1 RCRGLADRR
10 GAGLRGRDR
19 HAAGEDRRDRPRL
32 QSDGGAPER
41 QQGGERQDLE
51 GPQGRLRRHRP
62 ALGLLLHGRGDSA
75 VEAAQGAGRDRLD
88 LPALSLRCG
97 QHLSCRR
104 RQSAPADPLQR
115 QRFAPAR
122 AGRAVRRRDP
132 EALRRAWRLPHRR
145 AWRRHR
151 EARVDA
157 RAVLRRRSHAADA
170 GQGRLRSR
178 MAAQSR
184 QGVSAGRDRTA
195 VTGHMRVGFHA
206 PDTVEELAYLVA
218 EAADTRTPLEVMG
231 RGTKREVGRPVQYG
245 AVLSTENLTGIQL
258 YEPSELVLVARA
270 GTPIGQIEEALPEYD
285 QEMPFEPIDLGP
297 VLAFGRGQGTVG
309 GMVATNFSGSRR
321 ILSGSVRDHVLGVQ
335 AVNGSGETIRA
346 GGRVM
351 KNVTGYDL
359 SRALSGSWGTLA
371 VMTEV
376 AIKVLPAPREVRTV
390 LCFGLADPNGIEALC
405 LAMGTPCEVSG
416 TVHMHAELAER
427 LSDQE
432 IANAGASV
440 TAIRVENFPASA
452 RYRSS
457 RLKQMLQA
465 Y

>member
-1 RCRGLADRR
+1 
-10 GAGLRGRDR
+10 
-19 HAAGEDRRDRPRL
+19 
-32 QSDGGAPER
+32 
-41 QQGGERQDLE
+41 
-51 GPQGRLRRHRP
+51 
-62 ALGLLLHGRGDSA
+62 
-75 VEAAQGAGRDRLD
+75 
-88 LPALSLRCG
+88 
-97 QHLSCRR
+97 
-104 RQSAPADPLQR
+104 
-115 QRFAPAR
+115 
-122 AGRAVRRRDP
+122 
-132 EALRRAWRLPHRR
+132 
-145 AWRRHR
+145 
-151 EARVDA
+151 
-157 RAVLRRRSHAADA
+157 
-170 GQGRLRSR
+170 
-178 MAAQSR
+178 
-184 QGVSAGRDRTA
+184 

-245 AVLSTENLTGIQL
+245 AVLSTENLTGIPL
-258 YEPSELVLVARA
+258 YEPSELVLVAQA
-270 GTPIGQIEEALPEYD
+270 GTSIAQIEQALAEHE

-297 VLAFGRGQGTVG
+297 VLGFGRGQGTIG
-309 GMVATNFSGSRR
+309 GLVATNFSGSRR

-359 SRALSGSWGTLA
+359 SRALAGSWGTLA
-371 VMTEV
+371 VMTEI
-376 AIKVLPAPREVRTV
+376 AIKVLPAQREVRTV

-405 LAMGTPCEVSG
+405 LAMGTPFEVSG

-465 Y
+465 YAPALELDTLRSRAFWDEIRTLKMFQQADRPLWRISTVPTAAAKLVHNLARKIDVRVLYDWSGGLIWLETPPISDAGAVEIRRNLAEIGGHATLIRAEAPARAAIDVFQPLHKPVMALTAALKRAFDPVGILNPGRMYPGI

>member
-1 RCRGLADRR
+1 
-10 GAGLRGRDR
+10 
-19 HAAGEDRRDRPRL
+19 
-32 QSDGGAPER
+32 
-41 QQGGERQDLE
+41 
-51 GPQGRLRRHRP
+51 
-62 ALGLLLHGRGDSA
+62 
-75 VEAAQGAGRDRLD
+75 
-88 LPALSLRCG
+88 
-97 QHLSCRR
+97 
-104 RQSAPADPLQR
+104 
-115 QRFAPAR
+115 
-122 AGRAVRRRDP
+122 
-132 EALRRAWRLPHRR
+132 
-145 AWRRHR
+145 
-151 EARVDA
+151 
-157 RAVLRRRSHAADA
+157 
-170 GQGRLRSR
+170 
-178 MAAQSR
+178 
-184 QGVSAGRDRTA
+184 
-195 VTGHMRVGFHA
+195 MRVGFHA

-270 GTPIGQIEEALPEYD
+270 GTPIAQIEQALTEHD

-297 VLAFGRGQGTVG
+297 VLGFGRGQGTVG

-405 LAMGTPCEVSG
+405 LAMGTPFEVSG

-465 Y
+465 YAPALELDTLRSRAFWDEIKTLKMFQKADRPLWRISTVPTAAAKLVHNLARKIDVRVLYDWSGGLVWLETPPISDAGAVEIRRNLAEIGGHATLIRAEAPARAAIDVFQPLDKPVMALTASLKRAFDPVGILNPGRMYPGI

>member
-1 RCRGLADRR
+1 
-10 GAGLRGRDR
+10 
-19 HAAGEDRRDRPRL
+19 
-32 QSDGGAPER
+32 
-41 QQGGERQDLE
+41 
-51 GPQGRLRRHRP
+51 
-62 ALGLLLHGRGDSA
+62 
-75 VEAAQGAGRDRLD
+75 
-88 LPALSLRCG
+88 
-97 QHLSCRR
+97 
-104 RQSAPADPLQR
+104 
-115 QRFAPAR
+115 
-122 AGRAVRRRDP
+122 
-132 EALRRAWRLPHRR
+132 
-145 AWRRHR
+145 
-151 EARVDA
+151 
-157 RAVLRRRSHAADA
+157 
-170 GQGRLRSR
+170 
-178 MAAQSR
+178 M
-184 QGVSAGRDRTA
+184 
-195 VTGHMRVGFHA
+195 TGHMRVGFHA

-270 GTPIGQIEEALPEYD
+270 GTPIGQIEQALTEHD

-297 VLAFGRGQGTVG
+297 VLGFGRGQGTVG

-359 SRALSGSWGTLA
+359 SRVLAGGGGTLA
-371 VMTEV
+371 VSTEL

-405 LAMGTPCEVSG
+405 LAMGTPFEVSG

-465 Y
+465 YAPALELDTLRSRAFWDEIKTLKMFQKAERPLWRISTLPTAAAKLVHNLARKIDVRVLYDWSGGLVWLETPPISDAGAVEIRRNLAEIGGHATLIRAEAPARAEIDVFQPLDKPVMALTASLKRAFDPVGILNPGRMYPGI

>member
-1 RCRGLADRR
+1 
-10 GAGLRGRDR
+10 
-19 HAAGEDRRDRPRL
+19 
-32 QSDGGAPER
+32 
-41 QQGGERQDLE
+41 
-51 GPQGRLRRHRP
+51 
-62 ALGLLLHGRGDSA
+62 
-75 VEAAQGAGRDRLD
+75 
-88 LPALSLRCG
+88 
-97 QHLSCRR
+97 
-104 RQSAPADPLQR
+104 
-115 QRFAPAR
+115 
-122 AGRAVRRRDP
+122 
-132 EALRRAWRLPHRR
+132 
-145 AWRRHR
+145 
-151 EARVDA
+151 
-157 RAVLRRRSHAADA
+157 
-170 GQGRLRSR
+170 
-178 MAAQSR
+178 
-184 QGVSAGRDRTA
+184 
-195 VTGHMRVGFHA
+195 MRVGFHA

-270 GTPIGQIEEALPEYD
+270 GTPIGQIEQALTEYD

-297 VLAFGRGQGTVG
+297 VLGFGRGQGTVG

-405 LAMGTPCEVSG
+405 LAMGTPFEVSG

-465 Y
+465 YAPALELDTLRSRAFWDEIRTLKMFQKAERPLWRISTLPTAAAKLVHNLARKIDVRVLYDWSGGLVWLETPPISDAGAVEIRRNLAEIGGHATLIRAEAPARAAIDVFQPLDKPVMALTASLKRAFDPVGILNPGRMYPGI

>member
-1 RCRGLADRR
+1 
-10 GAGLRGRDR
+10 
-19 HAAGEDRRDRPRL
+19 
-32 QSDGGAPER
+32 
-41 QQGGERQDLE
+41 
-51 GPQGRLRRHRP
+51 
-62 ALGLLLHGRGDSA
+62 
-75 VEAAQGAGRDRLD
+75 
-88 LPALSLRCG
+88 
-97 QHLSCRR
+97 
-104 RQSAPADPLQR
+104 
-115 QRFAPAR
+115 
-122 AGRAVRRRDP
+122 
-132 EALRRAWRLPHRR
+132 
-145 AWRRHR
+145 
-151 EARVDA
+151 
-157 RAVLRRRSHAADA
+157 
-170 GQGRLRSR
+170 
-178 MAAQSR
+178 
-184 QGVSAGRDRTA
+184 
-195 VTGHMRVGFHA
+195 MRVGFHA

-245 AVLSTENLTGIQL
+245 AVLSTESLTGIQL
-258 YEPSELVLVARA
+258 YEPSELVLVALA
-270 GTPIGQIEEALPEYD
+270 GTPVAQIEQALAEHD
-285 QEMPFEPIDLGP
+285 QEFPFEPIDLGP
-297 VLAFGRGQGTVG
+297 VLGFGRGQGTIG
-309 GMVATNFSGSRR
+309 GVVATNFSGSRR

-359 SRALSGSWGTLA
+359 GRALAGSWGTLA

-376 AIKVLPAPREVRTV
+376 AIKVLPAQREVRTV

-405 LAMGTPCEVSG
+405 LAMGTPFEVSG

-465 Y
+465 YAPALELDTLRSRAFWDEIRTLKMFQKSDRPLWRISTVPSTAAKLVHNLARKIDVRVLYDWSGGLVWLETPPISDAGAVEIRRNLAEIGGHATLIRAEAPARAAIDVFQPLDKPVMALTASLKRAFDPVGILNPGRMYPGI

>member
-1 RCRGLADRR
+1 
-10 GAGLRGRDR
+10 
-19 HAAGEDRRDRPRL
+19 
-32 QSDGGAPER
+32 
-41 QQGGERQDLE
+41 
-51 GPQGRLRRHRP
+51 
-62 ALGLLLHGRGDSA
+62 
-75 VEAAQGAGRDRLD
+75 
-88 LPALSLRCG
+88 
-97 QHLSCRR
+97 
-104 RQSAPADPLQR
+104 
-115 QRFAPAR
+115 
-122 AGRAVRRRDP
+122 
-132 EALRRAWRLPHRR
+132 
-145 AWRRHR
+145 
-151 EARVDA
+151 
-157 RAVLRRRSHAADA
+157 
-170 GQGRLRSR
+170 
-178 MAAQSR
+178 
-184 QGVSAGRDRTA
+184 
-195 VTGHMRVGFHA
+195 MRVGFHA

-258 YEPSELVLVARA
+258 YEPSELVQVARA
-270 GTPIGQIEEALPEYD
+270 GTPIGQIEQALTEYD

-297 VLAFGRGQGTVG
+297 VLGFGRGQGTVG

-405 LAMGTPCEVSG
+405 LAMGTPFEVSG

-465 Y
+465 YAPALELDTLRSRAFWDEIKTLKMFQKAERPLWRISTLPTAAAKLVHNLARKIDVRVLYDWSGGLVWLETPPISDAGAVEIRRNLAEIGGHATLIRAEAPARAAIDVFQPLDKPVMALTASLKRAFDPVGILNPGRMYPGI

>member
-1 RCRGLADRR
+1 
-10 GAGLRGRDR
+10 
-19 HAAGEDRRDRPRL
+19 
-32 QSDGGAPER
+32 
-41 QQGGERQDLE
+41 
-51 GPQGRLRRHRP
+51 
-62 ALGLLLHGRGDSA
+62 
-75 VEAAQGAGRDRLD
+75 
-88 LPALSLRCG
+88 
-97 QHLSCRR
+97 
-104 RQSAPADPLQR
+104 
-115 QRFAPAR
+115 
-122 AGRAVRRRDP
+122 
-132 EALRRAWRLPHRR
+132 
-145 AWRRHR
+145 
-151 EARVDA
+151 
-157 RAVLRRRSHAADA
+157 
-170 GQGRLRSR
+170 
-178 MAAQSR
+178 
-184 QGVSAGRDRTA
+184 
-195 VTGHMRVGFHA
+195 MRVGFHA

-245 AVLSTENLTGIQL
+245 AVLSTENLTGIPL
-258 YEPSELVLVARA
+258 YEPSELVLVAQA
-270 GTPIGQIEEALPEYD
+270 GTSIAQIEQALAEHE

-297 VLAFGRGQGTVG
+297 VLGFGRGQGTIG
-309 GMVATNFSGSRR
+309 GLVATNFSGSRR

-359 SRALSGSWGTLA
+359 SRALAGSWGTLG
-371 VMTEV
+371 VMTEI
-376 AIKVLPAPREVRTV
+376 AIKVLPAQREVRTV

-405 LAMGTPCEVSG
+405 LAMGTPFEVSG

-465 Y
+465 YAPALELDTLRSRAFWNEIRTLKMFQQADRPLWRISTVPTAAAKLVHNLARKIDVRVLYDWSGGLIWLETPPISDAGAVEIRRNLAEIGGHATLIRAEAPARAAIDVFQPLDKPVMALTASLKRAFDPVGILNPGRMYPGI